1 VDGRLDPPRRPW
13 PLGLRGVVLSEPVRA
28 QLADALDPAA
38 DLPFVV
44 VVVVVA
50 NMMAQLVDPHD
61 WQTFGTSVDAAT
73 RRARTPRPAESHR
86 AAADVAAL
94 RLASRLDET
103 RRVGGNV
110 LEPKDSATSA

>member
-44 VVVVVA
+44 VA
-50 NMMAQLVDPHD
+50 NMMAKLVDRHD
-61 WQTFGTSVDAAT
+61 GQTFGTSIDAAT
-73 RRARTPRPAESHR
+73 LTTGFPRPAESHR

>member
-28 QLADALDPAA
+28 EADALDPAA

-44 VVVVVA
+44 VVVA

-61 WQTFGTSVDAAT
+61 GQTFGTSVDAAT
-73 RRARTPRPAESHR
+73 LTTGFPRPAESHR
-86 AAADVAAL
+86 SAADVAAL
-94 RLASRLDET
+94 RLGSRLDET